1 MIRYAIT
8 ESLELAGGAGGL
20 RGEVS
25 RWAGQGV
32 DFIQLREKG
41 LAAGEL
47 ARLGR
52 GLLEAV
58 RGVPGS
64 RAKVLVNSRADV
76 ALAIGADGVHLTAAE
91 GELRP
96 DQVRELYEMCGLPSP
111 VVSASVHTLGQV
123 EAAALA
129 GVDLMLFGPVF
140 GKTVRGVEVVRGVGL
155 EILREACA
163 RAGDVPVLALGG
175 VTEGNVAECLAVGA
189 AGFAG
194 IRAFL

>member
-8 ESLELAGGAGGL
+8 DSSELAEGAVAL
-20 RGEVS
+20 CGEVL
-25 RWAGQGV
+25 RWAAQGV
-32 DFIQLREKG
+32 DFIQLREKR

-47 ARLGR
+47 ASLGR
-52 GLLEAV
+52 ELLEAV

-64 RAKVLVNSRADV
+64 RAKVLINSRADV
-76 ALAIGADGVHLTAAE
+76 AVAIGADGVHLTSAA

-96 DQVRELYEMCGLPSP
+96 EQVRRLYGMRGLPSP
-111 VVSASVHTLGQV
+111 VVSASVHTLEQV
-123 EAAALA
+123 EAAVLA

-140 GKTVRGVEVVRGVGL
+140 GKTVGGVEVVRGVGV
-155 EILREACA
+155 EALREACG
-163 RAGDVPVLALGG
+163 RAGGVQVLALGG
-175 VTEGNVAECLAVGA
+175 VTDGNVAECLAVGA